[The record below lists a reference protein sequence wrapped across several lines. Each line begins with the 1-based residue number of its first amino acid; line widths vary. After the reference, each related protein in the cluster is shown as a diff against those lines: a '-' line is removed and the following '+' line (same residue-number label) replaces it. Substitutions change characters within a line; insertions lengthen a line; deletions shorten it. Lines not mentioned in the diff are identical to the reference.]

1 MRAFTVAAGLF
12 CAVFLLSAF
21 ALQGQ
26 DLPLSPRLVD
36 LQKELRAGNR
46 AALEDFWKEV
56 IKQGAPVVEPVQ
68 GDSQY
73 VVVTFLWR
81 AKVSGGH
88 DYFPWQATLAD
99 GVLALIGK
107 DKVAK

>member
-1 MRAFTVAAGLF
+1 LRAFTVAAGLF

-26 DLPLSPRLVD
+26 DSPLSPKLIA
-36 LQKELRAGNR
+36 LQKELRVGNR

-56 IKQGAPVVEPVQ
+56 VKQRAPVVEPVQ

-73 VVVTFLWR
+73 VLVTFLWR
-81 AKVSGGH
+81 
-88 DYFPWQATLAD
+88 
-99 GVLALIGK
+99 
-107 DKVAK
+107 DKEETRNVVVW